1 MVCSISGLLIDRL
14 LFGHLPV
21 AGNSTECIDCST
33 HRMYRMQYTS
43 TAQNAAKQKAPIK
56 RRLYNNYQQS
66 NKLFTFKMKKVLV
79 SLLALVVTTVAVA
92 QESIEFAYEAGA
104 ELTSAYLWRGQYNG
118 GLSFQPEALVG
129 FDTEHTSFRIGA
141 WASLGASDWKFR
153 KATDDQAGTEFY
165 PEVDIEASFTFYGLT
180 LGATHYY
187 YGDGNFFNWKQDLE
201 EAYDNSSQ
209 TEVQVGYNFGDLLDF
224 PLYINWYTMVAGADI
239 YEVETEDEEDA
250 LKRAYSSYIE
260 LGYDFSLPCDI
271 TLGVQVGMT
280 PWKSFYTDYEGG
292 FAVNN
297 VSARIEK
304 PWSIGDVC
312 EISLFAQGSINTYK
326 MTKDNVFI
334 SGVANE
340 KLYQRLNGC
349 VGVGIW
355 F

>member
-1 MVCSISGLLIDRL
+1 MCYTFCTFAPANNIITHNQQFIITINNQTNFLL
-14 LFGHLPV
+14 
-21 AGNSTECIDCST
+21 SE
-33 HRMYRMQYTS
+33 
-43 TAQNAAKQKAPIK
+43 
-56 RRLYNNYQQS
+56 
-66 NKLFTFKMKKVLV
+66 MKKVLV
-79 SLLALVVTTVAVA
+79 SLLAMVVTTVAVA
-92 QESIEFAYEAGA
+92 QEKSIEFAYEAGA

-153 KATDDQAGTEFY
+153 KATSDDQAGTEFY

-187 YGDGNFFNWKQDLE
+187 YGDGNFFNWKHDLDE
-201 EAYDNSSQ
+201 INADGSQ
-209 TEVQVGYNFGDLLDF
+209 TEVQIGYNFGDLLDF

-239 YEVETEDEEDA
+239 YEKETETEGEVD

-260 LGYDFSLPCDI
+260 LGYDFSLPYEI
-271 TLGVQVGMT
+271 TLGLQVGMT

-304 PWSIGDVC
+304 PWSIGDIC

-334 SGVANE
+334 SGVADE

-349 VGVGIW
+349 IGVGIW

>member
-1 MVCSISGLLIDRL
+1 MCYTFCTFVPANNIITHNQQFIITINNQTNFLL
-14 LFGHLPV
+14 
-21 AGNSTECIDCST
+21 SE
-33 HRMYRMQYTS
+33 
-43 TAQNAAKQKAPIK
+43 
-56 RRLYNNYQQS
+56 
-66 NKLFTFKMKKVLV
+66 MKKVLV
-79 SLLALVVTTVAVA
+79 SLLAMVVTTVAVA
-92 QESIEFAYEAGA
+92 QEKSIEFAYEAGA

-153 KATDDQAGTEFY
+153 KATSDDQAGTEFY

-187 YGDGNFFNWKQDLE
+187 YGDGNFFNWKHDLDE
-201 EAYDNSSQ
+201 INADGSQ
-209 TEVQVGYNFGDLLDF
+209 TEVQIGYNFADLLDF

-239 YEVETEDEEDA
+239 DEKETETEGEVD

-260 LGYDFSLPCDI
+260 LGYDFSLPYEI
-271 TLGVQVGMT
+271 TLGLQVGMT

-304 PWSIGDVC
+304 PWSIGDIC

-334 SGVANE
+334 SGVADE

-349 VGVGIW
+349 IGVGIW

>member
-1 MVCSISGLLIDRL
+1 MCYTFCTFVPANNIITHNQQFIITINNQTNFLL
-14 LFGHLPV
+14 
-21 AGNSTECIDCST
+21 SE
-33 HRMYRMQYTS
+33 
-43 TAQNAAKQKAPIK
+43 
-56 RRLYNNYQQS
+56 
-66 NKLFTFKMKKVLV
+66 MKKVLV
-79 SLLALVVTTVAVA
+79 SLLAMVVTTVAVA
-92 QESIEFAYEAGA
+92 QEKSIEFAYEAGA

-153 KATDDQAGTEFY
+153 KAGTEFY
-165 PEVDIEASFTFYGLT
+165 PEVDIEALFTFYGLT

-187 YGDGNFFNWKQDLE
+187 YGDGNFFNWKNDLD

-209 TEVQVGYNFGDLLDF
+209 TEVQIGYNFGDLLDF

-239 YEVETEDEEDA
+239 YEKETETEGEVD

-260 LGYDFSLPCDI
+260 LGYDFSLPYEI
-271 TLGVQVGMT
+271 TLGLQVGMT

-304 PWSIGDVC
+304 PWSIGDIC

-334 SGVANE
+334 NGVADE

-349 VGVGIW
+349 IGVGIW